1 MKFETMNQ
9 GDVTFVSRKNRS
21 SKYDELF
28 LSLKALEDGKCVV
41 IKITEGKSIEKLRQN
56 LFQALRN
63 HDFDTFKVSV
73 LEDQSGV
80 AINKRENKNEKNN

>member
-9 GDVTFVSRKNRS
+9 NDVTFVSRKNRS

-28 LSLKALEDGKCVV
+28 LSLKALDAGKCVV
-41 IKITEGKSIEKLRQN
+41 IKVDEGKSVEKLRQN

-63 HDFDTFKVSV
+63 HDLGTFKISV
-73 LEDQSGV
+73 LEGQTGV
-80 AINKRENKNEKNN
+80 AISKKEVSNA